1 VIHRIRKRGKH
12 RVCRRRSTKNPDCL
26 TKGGLK
32 DRSLSTNLSH
42 LIKGRM
48 RDENLVEA
56 KERIRKKIKNVL
68 GSYKK

>member
-1 VIHRIRKRGKH
+1 
-12 RVCRRRSTKNPDCL
+12 
-26 TKGGLK
+26 
-32 DRSLSTNLSH
+32 
-42 LIKGRM
+42 M